1 MMNKIVEL
9 RDDNFEAE
17 LMTGSQPVLV
27 EYWAS
32 WCAPCLRVG
41 PVLKEIAFA
50 YSGKVKIGKLNI
62 DTSPQIAAKY
72 GIRALPAMML
82 FKDGEVLS
90 STVGVL
96 SKTQLTTLLS
106 QHI

>member
-1 MMNKIVEL
+1 MNNIVEL

-17 LMTGSQPVLV
+17 LMSGSQPVLV

-32 WCAPCLRVG
+32 WCTPCLSVG
-41 PVLKEIAFA
+41 PVLEEIAFA
-50 YSGKVKIGKLNI
+50 YSCKVKVGKLNI
-62 DTSPQIAAKY
+62 DTSPHISAKY